1 MTMQT
6 NTTIAAVLIMI
17 ASIFM
22 ALPIV
27 AFGGLP
33 PVDLN
38 YDGDVDG
45 DDLAAFAR
53 TDTANDMARFAAS
66 FGLMENFSH
75 VYAVGPGQAYADP
88 GEVPWESLE
97 AGSLVQIHYRKAPYR
112 NKWVLAVAGT
122 ADAPIVVRGIPEDG
136 LLPVISGED
145 ATTRQ
150 ALDYWNEVRSVI
162 KVGGSSRP
170 SAFPSYVI
178 IENLEVCSARPAYS
192 FTDDRGNSATYSENA
207 AAIHVEMG
215 SHITIRNCILRDCG
229 NGFFAGSDSA
239 DLLLEN
245 NYIADNGIAG
255 SWYQHNNYTECQG
268 ITFQYN
274 HFGPLR
280 DGCLGNNLKDRS
292 AGTVVRYNW
301 IEAGNRTLDL
311 VDSGDSD
318 LIQDP
323 AYQETF
329 VYGNVLIKHDVEENN
344 QVLHYGGDSG
354 NTADYRKGTLW
365 FFNNTVVSYR
375 SGNTTL
381 VRLSTND
388 EYTECFNNVVMATAG
403 SGRLA
408 ILNSAGTINLHH
420 NWLTHGWVDAHSTL
434 LGIVNAADN
443 PTGTAPGFVDMADKD
458 YHLATGSRCINAG
471 EELPV
476 DILPDHALQQQYIR
490 HQSYTTRPRDNLIDM
505 GAFESDN

>member
-1 MTMQT
+1 MKTPT
-6 NTTIAAVLIMI
+6 PVAAVFI
-17 ASIFM
+17 M
-22 ALPIV
+22 ALSFLMASPCITY
-27 AFGGLP
+27 GGLP

-45 DDLAAFAR
+45 DDLAAFAL
-53 TDTANDMARFAAS
+53 TNASGDLGRFAEA
-66 FGLMENFSH
+66 FGAVENFSQ
-75 VYAVGPGQAYADP
+75 VYSVGPGQAYTDP

-97 AGSLVQIHYRKAPYR
+97 PGSLVKIHYRQTPYR

-136 LLPVISGED
+136 TLPVISGD
-145 ATTRQ
+145 KATTRQ
-150 ALDYWNEVRSVI
+150 ALDYWNEGRSVI

-170 SAFPSYVI
+170 SASPSHI
-178 IENLEVCSARPAYS
+178 TIENLEVRSARPGYA
-192 FTDDRGNSATYSENA
+192 FTDDSGDSATYSDNA

-229 NGFFAGSDSA
+229 NGFFAGSDSS

-245 NYIADNGIAG
+245 NYIAGNGIKG

-268 ITFQYN
+268 ITFQFN
-274 HFGPLR
+274 RFGPLR

-329 VYGNVLIKHDVEENN
+329 VYGNVLIKHDVVENN

-354 NTADYRKGTLW
+354 NAANYRKGTLW

-381 VRLSTND
+381 MRLSTNS
-388 EYTECFNNVVMATAG
+388 EHSECFNNVVMATAD

-420 NWLTHGWVDAHSTL
+420 NWLSQGWVDAHSTL
-434 LGIVNAADN
+434 LGIVNPADN
-443 PTGTAPGFVDMADKD
+443 LTGTAPGFMDMADKD
-458 YHLATGSRCINAG
+458 YHLVDDSRCVDAG
-471 EELPV
+471 DDLPA
-476 DILPDHALQQQYIR
+476 DILPGHALQKQYKR
-490 HQSYTTRPRDNLIDM
+490 HQSYTTRSQDSLIDM
-505 GAFESDN
+505 GALESEN

>member
-1 MTMQT
+1 MRSDRAKPMQIRVRCPGNPWKPVHWSKFITVRPLTAT
-6 NTTIAAVLIMI
+6 N
-17 ASIFM
+17 
-22 ALPIV
+22 
-27 AFGGLP
+27 GC
-33 PVDLN
+33 
-38 YDGDVDG
+38 
-45 DDLAAFAR
+45 
-53 TDTANDMARFAAS
+53 
-66 FGLMENFSH
+66 
-75 VYAVGPGQAYADP
+75 
-88 GEVPWESLE
+88 W
-97 AGSLVQIHYRKAPYR
+97 
-112 NKWVLAVAGT
+112 AVAGT

-162 KVGGSSRP
+162 KVGGSSQP

-311 VDSGDSD
+311 VDSGDID

-354 NTADYRKGTLW
+354 NTA
-365 FFNNTVVSYR
+365 
-375 SGNTTL
+375 
-381 VRLSTND
+381 RLSQRD
-388 EYTECFNNVVMATAG
+388 PVVFQQHG
-403 SGRLA
+403 CLLSLGQYHV
-408 ILNSAGTINLHH
+408 SA
-420 NWLTHGWVDAHSTL
+420 
-434 LGIVNAADN
+434 
-443 PTGTAPGFVDMADKD
+443 
-458 YHLATGSRCINAG
+458 
-471 EELPV
+471 
-476 DILPDHALQQQYIR
+476 
-490 HQSYTTRPRDNLIDM
+490 
-505 GAFESDN
+505 AFHKRRVYRML

>member
-1 MTMQT
+1 MKTPT
-6 NTTIAAVLIMI
+6 HVAAVFIM
-17 ASIFM
+17 ALSFFM
-22 ALPIV
+22 ASPFI
-27 AFGGLP
+27 AYGGMP

-45 DDLAAFAR
+45 ADLAAFAL
-53 TDTANDMARFAAS
+53 TDAAGAPDHFAAA
-66 FGLMENFSH
+66 FGLMENFSQ
-75 VYAVGPGQAYADP
+75 VYAVGPGQTYADP

-97 AGSLVQIHYRKAPYR
+97 PGSLVKIHYRKTPYR

-122 ADAPIVVRGIPEDG
+122 AEAPVVVRGIPKNG
-136 LLPVISGED
+136 VLPVISGD
-145 ATTRQ
+145 NATTRQ

-170 SAFPSYVI
+170 SATPGHI
-178 IENLEVCSARPAYS
+178 TIENLEVRSARPDYA
-192 FTDDRGNSATYSENA
+192 FTDDSGNAATYSDNA

-229 NGFFAGSDSA
+229 NGFFAGSDSS

-245 NYIADNGIAG
+245 NYIADNGIEG

-329 VYGNVLIKHDVEENN
+329 VYGNVLIKHDVQENS

-354 NTADYRKGTLW
+354 INANYRKGTLW

-381 VRLSTND
+381 MRLSTNG
-388 EYTECFNNVVMATAG
+388 EHAECFNNVVMATAG
-403 SGRLA
+403 KGRLA
-408 ILNSAGTINLHH
+408 ILNSAGTINLDH
-420 NWLTHGWVDAHSTL
+420 NWLSQDWVDAHSTL
-434 LGIVNAADN
+434 LGIVNPADN
-443 PTGTAPGFVDMADKD
+443 LTDTAPGFVDIAGKD
-458 YHLATGSRCINAG
+458 YHLAIGSRCVNAG
-471 EELPV
+471 DDLPA
-476 DILPDHALQQQYIR
+476 DILLKHALEQQYIR
-490 HQSYTTRPRDNLIDM
+490 HQSYTTRPQDSLIDM
-505 GAFESDN
+505 GAFESEN